1 MKKSKGLLVCAVLG
15 AWVVL
20 LAGCASWGVGKV
32 YSNTVM
38 DPAVP
43 IEDHAVV
50 YFHPHV
56 HGIVIDGDEAK
67 QSKSTNDEAIIMVAP
82 GLHTVSAYYADVD
95 ADRKITSNYMPFDY
109 DFAAGHFYYV
119 SPDVEQG
126 SLFRGGTVSFGVSDE
141 TDPASRNDA
150 AEKRVAEM
158 QKFRET
164 AQYPKNTALSVT
176 YGNTKKEAAAAGPTQ
191 FEGIW
196 KMRKDDAWSQATT
209 QESYAYFL
217 GKAYRLD
224 LLAILNADV
233 NTTSGTFE
241 FTDSTITLTELQTT
255 DTGFASVSY
264 FLQNRKRPRT
274 VEYTYSLT
282 NPNELVLFEKN
293 KKIGT
298 FVKQQ

>member
-20 LAGCASWGVGKV
+20 LAGCASFGLGKV
-32 YSNTVM
+32 YSNTLM

-56 HGIVIDGDEAK
+56 HGVVIDGDAAK

-82 GLHTVSAYYADVD
+82 GLHTVSAFYAD
-95 ADRKITSNYMPFDY
+95 ANSDRTVTSNYMPFDY

-119 SPDVEQG
+119 SPDVEG
-126 SLFRGGTVSFGVSDE
+126 SLLRGGTVSFGIRDE

-158 QKFRET
+158 QMFRET

-176 YGNTKKEAAAAGPTQ
+176 YGNAIKEAAAAGPTP
-191 FEGIW
+191 FEGVW
-196 KMRKDDAWSQATT
+196 KMRKDDVWSQTTT
-209 QESYAYFL
+209 QESYVYFL
-217 GKAYRLD
+217 GKAYRLE
-224 LLAILNADV
+224 LLAILKPDV

-255 DTGFASVSY
+255 DTGIASVSY
-264 FLQNRKRPRT
+264 FLQNRKRPRA
-274 VEYTYSLT
+274 VEYTYSFAS
-282 NPNELVLFEKN
+282 PNELVLSEKN

-298 FVKQQ
+298 FIKQQ